1 MVGGAHK
8 LVRIMFRKDRTKNK
22 KTVIAYK
29 LISEIQ
35 RFQLIKFFFLVLHLL
50 SKMDGSTTT
59 LIWLIGSTTST
70 TLVLCESTQT

>member
-35 RFQLIKFFFLVLHLL
+35 RFQLI
-50 SKMDGSTTT
+50 
-59 LIWLIGSTTST
+59 
-70 TLVLCESTQT
+70 